1 MLISRKRKMTL
12 EIKERRRKRLKRK
25 RQDNPYVHNI
35 IAKDLR
41 TPKYKMRVVQDKREK
56 NTRHNLLKAI
66 REEVEYVSD

>member
-1 MLISRKRKMTL
+1 MTL

-56 NTRHNLLKAI
+56 NTRHDLLKAI
-66 REEVEYVSD
+66 REEVEYVGD

>member
-1 MLISRKRKMTL
+1 MTL

-56 NTRHNLLKAI
+56 NIRHNLLKAI
-66 REEVEYVSD
+66 REEVEYVGD

>member
-1 MLISRKRKMTL
+1 MTL

-56 NTRHNLLKAI
+56 NTRHDLLKAI